1 MDPMGE
7 NVHRIHVL
15 YTARLYR
22 TLHGAPCRRCARL
35 WQGRE
40 RLMTS
45 DAKAEMPVSG
55 RSRIA
60 GSLDQMAEWP
70 WWLLVSVVIALYIV
84 YLILTDVPTQKAFW
98 FISGQSSEA
107 LRGGRIVF
115 KGLVITLTVTAVA
128 YSLALI
134 IGLVFG
140 LMRSSSNVFLYN
152 IASLYVEIVRGIPM
166 LVLLL
171 YIAFALT
178 PLVVDFLNWM
188 GVPISTRDIPGIVRA
203 TIALAIGYGAFTA
216 EIFRAGIQSIEKGQ
230 FEAAGAL
237 GMSYFQTMRLIILPQ
252 AVRRILP
259 ALGNDFI
266 AMVKDSSLVAILGV
280 QDLTQ
285 LTRLY
290 YSGNFL
296 YMQSLTMLA
305 FIYLVLVVLL
315 TRLVRQMENRL
326 QRAYAR

>member
-1 MDPMGE
+1 MMTTD
-7 NVHRIHVL
+7 VKTDVK
-15 YTARLYR
+15 TAPPA
-22 TLHGAPCRRCARL
+22 AP
-35 WQGRE
+35 
-40 RLMTS
+40 
-45 DAKAEMPVSG
+45 G
-55 RSRIA
+55 RSRLA
-60 GSLDQMAEWP
+60 GSLDQMSEWP
-70 WWLLVSVVIALYIV
+70 WWLLLAIAVALYIV
-84 YLILTDVPTQKAFW
+84 YLIITDEQMQKTFW
-98 FISGQSSEA
+98 FISGQTPEA
-107 LRGGRIVF
+107 LSGGEILF
-115 KGLVITLTVTAVA
+115 KGLAITLTVTIVA
-128 YSLALI
+128 YSLSLI

-140 LMRSSSNVFLYN
+140 LMRSSSNVVLYN
-152 IASLYVEIVRGIPM
+152 IASMYVEIIRGIPM

-178 PLVVDFLNWM
+178 PLAVEFLNWL
-188 GVPISTRDIPGIVRA
+188 GVPISTRDVPGIARA
-203 TIALAIGYGAFTA
+203 IIALAIGYGAFTA

-230 FEAAGAL
+230 FEAARAL

-290 YSGNFL
+290 YSGNIL

-315 TRLVRQMENRL
+315 TRLVRYMEHRL